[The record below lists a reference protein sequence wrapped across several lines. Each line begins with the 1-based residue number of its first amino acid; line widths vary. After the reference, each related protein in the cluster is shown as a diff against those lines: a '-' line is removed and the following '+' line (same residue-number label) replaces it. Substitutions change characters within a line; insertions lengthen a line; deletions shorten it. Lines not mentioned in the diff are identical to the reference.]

1 MAPHIPK
8 PGPESERPEKIEK
21 ALDAALDE
29 TFPASDPV
37 NLHQWTELTH
47 EEHDKSE
54 QGNEQMDRTA
64 RYLKGPTAF
73 SA

>member
-1 MAPHIPK
+1 MAAHIPK
-8 PGPESERPEKIEK
+8 TSPENEQRAGVEK
-21 ALDAALDE
+21 ALDEALTE

-37 NLHQWTELTH
+37 NLHQWAELQH
-47 EEHDKSE
+47 EEQDKSE
-54 QGNEQMDRTA
+54 QPDQQDDRKA